1 MNFVIDIVWSQ
12 HSSTAAVVAA
22 GARNAS
28 TSVTMSPPAT
38 DFESKGSTHA
48 KRRLSTG
55 SIGTTTAP
63 VHAYSSLTVGLIV
76 DPLSTHHTDGL
87 VACYK
92 PMWAGIAGALVNG
105 GQGFDIAIFIHDSV
119 YNTDF
124 ASAVVPYTSNDP
136 TKSASD
142 IANHILQTFKKF
154 YQEHLFKFLGA
165 SSLLSVF

>member
-1 MNFVIDIVWSQ
+1 
-12 HSSTAAVVAA
+12 
-22 GARNAS
+22 
-28 TSVTMSPPAT
+28 MSPPAT

-63 VHAYSSLTVGLIV
+63 VHAYSSLT
-76 DPLSTHHTDGL
+76 
-87 VACYK
+87 

-105 GQGFDIAIFIHDSV
+105 GQGFDIAIFIHDSI

-124 ASAVVPYTSNDP
+124 ASAVMPYTSNNP